1 MLPPFFGPGETPR
14 YRHAEI
20 IGVILRR
27 GNEKELRWR
36 LRGYG
41 GHGVPAHG
49 LVRFIGYNRTA
60 KDDNRTA
67 KDDNRTIA
75 FRARAGSRHADH
87 SSR

>member
-27 GNEKELRWR
+27 GNETELRWR

-41 GHGVPAHG
+41 ERGVPANG
-49 LVRFIGYNRTA
+49 LVLFICY
-60 KDDNRTA
+60 NRTA